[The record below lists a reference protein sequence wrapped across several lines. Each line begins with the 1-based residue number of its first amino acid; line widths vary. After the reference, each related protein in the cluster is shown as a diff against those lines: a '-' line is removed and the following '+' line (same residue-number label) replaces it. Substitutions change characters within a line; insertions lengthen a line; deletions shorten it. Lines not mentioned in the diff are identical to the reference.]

1 MSILDK
7 KLFLSE
13 FEKRLGDI
21 ATANDVRRIIE
32 HAADVLTGY
41 ELTAE
46 APGGSSE
53 SDSLID
59 LFLSAKTI
67 EGRSEKTI
75 DHYRYVLG
83 RLRDALPVPLGKAT
97 VHHLRTYLMAEK
109 DRGVS
114 LRTLEGYRY
123 TFSSFFG
130 WAWKEELIP
139 KNPTANL
146 MPIKQQKVIR
156 LPYSAAEIER
166 LKRAATSPRDQA
178 LLAFLL
184 ASGCRISEVCSL
196 DVLDVDFRAKAV
208 TVLGKGNKQRVVY
221 LDDVAVMHLD
231 RYLSSRCDGNPALFA
246 GKGSDRITPGGVRAM
261 LRRLGAAAGVDN
273 VHPHRF
279 RRTLATNL
287 IAHGMQLPEVAAI
300 LGHDKIDTTMTYVH
314 IDQRNVEASYRRLA

>member
-13 FEKRLGDI
+13 LEKRLGDI

-32 HAADVLTGY
+32 QAADVLTDY

-46 APGGSSE
+46 TPGGSSE

-59 LFLSAKTI
+59 LFLSAKSI

-83 RLRDALPVPLGKAT
+83 RLRDALQVP
-97 VHHLRTYLMAEK
+97 
-109 DRGVS
+109 
-114 LRTLEGYRY
+114 
-123 TFSSFFG
+123 
-130 WAWKEELIP
+130 
-139 KNPTANL
+139 
-146 MPIKQQKVIR
+146 
-156 LPYSAAEIER
+156 
-166 LKRAATSPRDQA
+166 
-178 LLAFLL
+178 
-184 ASGCRISEVCSL
+184 
-196 DVLDVDFRAKAV
+196 
-208 TVLGKGNKQRVVY
+208 
-221 LDDVAVMHLD
+221 
-231 RYLSSRCDGNPALFA
+231 
-246 GKGSDRITPGGVRAM
+246 
-261 LRRLGAAAGVDN
+261 LGAAAGVDN

-314 IDQRNVEASYRRLA
+314 LDQRNVEASYRRLA